1 MEYGEKIAKP
11 GNTTTIKM
19 QPMERRQATIVEAG
33 IRVGKESGEKEN
45 VSLEKMVNV
54 VLWYSEPQQDEE

>member
-33 IRVGKESGEKEN
+33 IRVGKESGKKEN